1 MHFNYKVLLFAK
13 LIYNKSMNMTFED
26 ILTSLLESYED
37 NPGQDVESFIEEK
50 CKELNLTDEQ
60 VKTIKEANEYLDGF
74 TAMEESLSEARA
86 EGKSRKRWVLETV
99 DAVAEDRNE
108 GEKASLVSAI
118 SDTLD
123 KVIEESSTKE

>member
-1 MHFNYKVLLFAK
+1 
-13 LIYNKSMNMTFED
+13 MNMTFEE

-37 NPGQDVESFIEEK
+37 NPEQDVESFIESK

-74 TAMEESLSEARA
+74 AAMGESLSEARV
-86 EGKSRKRWVLETV
+86 EGKSRKRWVLEAV
-99 DAVAEDRNE
+99 DAVVEDRSE
-108 GEKASLVSAI
+108 EEKASLVSAV

-123 KVIEESSTKE
+123 KVMEESSTKE

>member
-1 MHFNYKVLLFAK
+1 
-13 LIYNKSMNMTFED
+13 MNQTFEE

-37 NPGQDVESFIEEK
+37 NPGQDVESLIEEK

-74 TAMEESLSEARA
+74 TAMGESLSEARA
-86 EGKSRKRWVLETV
+86 EGKSRKRWLLETV
-99 DAVAEDRNE
+99 DAVVEDRNE
-108 GEKASLVSAI
+108 GEKASLVSAVA
-118 SDTLD
+118 DTLD

>member
-1 MHFNYKVLLFAK
+1 
-13 LIYNKSMNMTFED
+13 MNMTFED
-26 ILTSLLESYED
+26 ILTSLLESYEN
-37 NPGQDVESFIEEK
+37 NPEQNVESFIESK
-50 CKELNLTDEQ
+50 CKEFNLTDEQ

-74 TAMEESLSEARA
+74 AAMGESLSEARV